1 MLAMKQ
7 LIILF
12 FILCLC
18 SCVKSKYRY
27 EIRYADT
34 GEIAYNGEIETVERK
49 AYKGEDSFS
58 SIRIKQIETKD
69 TVYVF
74 YVLEVRDKLQ
84 HYTDTIVFDKPVY
97 VSKFYVSE

>member
-1 MLAMKQ
+1 MKQ
-7 LIILF
+7 LITLF

-18 SCVKSKYRY
+18 SCVKSNYKY

-49 AYKGEDSFS
+49 AYKGKDSFS

-74 YVLEVRDKLQ
+74 YVLEVRDHFQ
-84 HYTDTIVFDKPVY
+84 HYTDTIAFDKPVY
-97 VSKFYVSE
+97 ISKFSRNE

>member
-1 MLAMKQ
+1 MKQ
-7 LIILF
+7 LIVLLF
-12 FILCLC
+12 ISCLC

-58 SIRIKQIETKD
+58 SIIIKQIETKD

-74 YVLEVRDKLQ
+74 YVIEVRDKFKN
-84 HYTDTIVFDKPVY
+84 YTDTIVFDKPVY
-97 VSKFYVSE
+97 VSKFYLSE

>member
-1 MLAMKQ
+1 MKQ
-7 LIILF
+7 LITLF

-18 SCVKSKYRY
+18 SCVKSNYKY

-74 YVLEVRDKLQ
+74 YVLEVRDQLQ
-84 HYTDTIVFDKPVY
+84 HYKDTIVFDKPVY
-97 VSKFYVSE
+97 VSKFYLSE